1 MIRSSRRNV
10 YYWENQAWKVR
21 QFENEEVS
29 IEVVLEN
36 VLGGKNLKL
45 HFNLGKGT
53 NECEY
58 DSSFQIFQELS
69 QG

>member
-10 YYWENQAWKVR
+10 YYWENQAWK
-21 QFENEEVS
+21 VS